1 MTMAKDYFQDI
12 TPPHGDS
19 DDHSFDSSPH
29 SSSRPESAP
38 EPSERGIRNIQVSST
53 RSRGG
58 FGGEREHIPPPP
70 KKGGS
75 RFWLWTAIGF
85 AILLLGAIALVALR
99 PTSVTVIPRTH
110 TVLFDETAIFTAY
123 PSSSG
128 ATGTL
133 TFTNENAVFEDSKIV
148 PSEGVENVSERA
160 SGTITVYNTYSTESV
175 RLLANTRF
183 EGPGGLIYRVPAEV
197 MVPGKRGTTP
207 GQIDVTVFAGQPGE
221 TYNIGPVEKF
231 TLPGLKSTAAMY
243 AGVYAKSTAP
253 MTGGFVGERAA
264 APAGAVEGARAE
276 LRARLQE
283 RIREMASTKTDAS
296 HFAFADLARVTFE
309 SLPHTTESGGVKIA
323 ERARVEMPVFPA
335 DQFANTIGESVSAGA
350 EEGGI
355 ILKPD
360 SAFSARPQSTATSTS
375 AAAPIQ
381 FSLDGTA
388 QLIWKVDTA
397 LLSEALL
404 GRDEAAFQA
413 IVEGF
418 PGIEEAH
425 ARIEPFWSNTFP
437 TDASTLKIRVEE
449 PEFAE

>member
-1 MTMAKDYFQDI
+1 MAKDYFQDI

-19 DDHSFDSSPH
+19 DEHSFESSPH
-29 SSSRPESAP
+29 SSSRPESASD
-38 EPSERGIRNIQVSST
+38 PSERTIRNIQVSST

-70 KKGGS
+70 KKSGS
-75 RFWLWTAIGF
+75 RFWLWAAIGF

-128 ATGTL
+128 AAGTL
-133 TFTNENAVFEDSKIV
+133 TFANESAVFEDSKIV

-160 SGTITVYNTYSTESV
+160 SGTVTVYNNYSAESV

-207 GQIDVTVFAGQPGE
+207 GQMDVTVFADQPGE

-231 TLPGLKSTAAMY
+231 TLPGLKSTAPMY
-243 AGVYAKSTAP
+243 AGVYAKSTGP
-253 MTGGFVGERAA
+253 MTGGFIGERAA
-264 APAGAVEGARAE
+264 AGTGAVEGARAE
-276 LRARLQE
+276 VRSRLQE
-283 RIREMASTKTDAS
+283 KIRELARAKTDGS

-309 SLPHTTESGGVKIA
+309 SLPQTTESGGVKIA
-323 ERARVEMPVFPA
+323 ERARVELPVFGA
-335 DQFANTIGESVSAGA
+335 DQFASTIAESVSAGA

-355 ILKPD
+355 ILNPG
-360 SAFSARPQSTATSTS
+360 STFSARPQGTASSTS
-375 AAAPIQ
+375 MAAPIQ

-388 QLIWKVDTA
+388 QLVWKVDTV
-397 LLSEALL
+397 LLSEALA
-404 GRDEAAFQA
+404 GRDESAFQA

-425 ARIEPFWSNTFP
+425 ARIEPFWSNVFP
-437 TDASTLKIRVEE
+437 KDASALKIRVEE
-449 PEFAE
+449 PKFAE